1 MAQMTPRLPTRNC
14 QPGCTCGRH
23 GPRKW
28 LTERNE
34 EIVKLR
40 RSGMTLQQVGER
52 FQITRERVRQIVER
66 FG

>member
-1 MAQMTPRLPTRNC
+1 M
-14 QPGCTCGRH
+14 
-23 GPRKW
+23 
-28 LTERNE
+28 TERNE